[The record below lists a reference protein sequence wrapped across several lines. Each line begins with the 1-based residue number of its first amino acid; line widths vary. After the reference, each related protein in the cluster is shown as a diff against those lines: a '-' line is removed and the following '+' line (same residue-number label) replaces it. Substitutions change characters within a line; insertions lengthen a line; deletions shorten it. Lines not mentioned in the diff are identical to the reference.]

1 MFSLLRGSQNGL
13 TCLSLSSGVRGLV
26 WQRGWTF
33 LMFHEVSLV
42 LGRGVVM
49 DDRLYFRI
57 RKERPSTT
65 GNIPT
70 QAMLSR

>member
-57 RKERPSTT
+57 KEGTSIHDGKHSHP
-65 GNIPT
+65 GD
-70 QAMLSR
+70 A